1 MSVLFL
7 TGKLG
12 CRVYVQDCI
21 IEYVKQDQRWD
32 QINIAL
38 FQSKDVT
45 ALLHSEEIDIKS
57 ESPNLIAFRLR
68 ALHVMHNLLLKHGLT
83 DRAMRELACG
93 QEPQDYVSR
102 KTDEIE
108 NNSALICAF
117 KRGNME
123 SCNLLLY
130 AGADISALAPA
141 QPKTQPEKDE
151 WAKLSQSKGMDVLK
165 FHGWNDWTPLLTAT
179 EKGTG
184 HVIQYL
190 QSRRRIQDIE
200 KCLREGT
207 DFPQWFKRK
216 ILYHSQVSESRWIW
230 MTYAKSGMQL
240 SESKRK
246 VRKENDNFH
255 YSCALGSIT
264 FSKGI
269 YLWTIKL
276 ESIKLV
282 WLGLAMGDPINE
294 DVNCRPSAFADGIL
308 AFGSDG
314 SLHSSGKMELKRIW
328 NTKFG
333 SDQIVGF
340 KVDVNSKR
348 VEMSIDERL
357 VLTVNEFECQ
367 NFRPYVCMGYRES
380 ATLLSQKFLFES
392 FLADAAFESFSHEFP
407 HKSWEPALLEHIET
421 IREIGIQVLLF

>member
-1 MSVLFL
+1 VFYFI
-7 TGKLG
+7 GKLG
-12 CRVYVQDCI
+12 CRVYCEDCI
-21 IEYVKQDQRWD
+21 IEYAKKDQRWD
-32 QINIAL
+32 QINTAL
-38 FQSKDVT
+38 LQYKDVT
-45 ALLHSEEIDIKS
+45 VLLHSKDMDIESEI
-57 ESPNLIAFRLR
+57 PRFIAFRLR
-68 ALHVMHNLLLKHGLT
+68 ALHIMHNLLLKHRLT
-83 DRAMRELACG
+83 DEIMRELACR
-93 QEPQDYVSR
+93 QDYINR
-102 KTDEIE
+102 KTDDVE
-108 NNSALICAF
+108 NDSALTCAF

-123 SCNLLLY
+123 SCNLLLH

-141 QPKTQPEKDE
+141 HPKTQPEEDE

-165 FHGWNDWTPLLTAT
+165 LHGWNNWTPILTEA
-179 EKGTG
+179 EKGTS

-190 QSRRRIQDIE
+190 HFTRRIQDIE

-207 DFPQWFKRK
+207 DFPQWFNRE
-216 ILYHSQVSESRWIW
+216 LLHHSQVSESRWIW
-230 MTYAKSGMQL
+230 TTYAKSGMQL

-246 VRKENDNFH
+246 VRKENDNFD

-276 ESIKLV
+276 DSVKLV
-282 WLGLAMGDPINE
+282 WLGLAMGDSTNE
-294 DVNCRPSAFADGIL
+294 GVNCRPGAFADGIL

-314 SLHSSGKMELKRIW
+314 SLHSTGKIELKRIW

-333 SDQIVGF
+333 SGQIVGF
-340 KVDVNSKR
+340 RVDVHTKR

-380 ATLLSQKFLFES
+380 ATVLSQKIIFES
-392 FLADAAFESFSHEFP
+392 FLTDAAFESFSDDFP
-407 HKSWEPALLEHIET
+407 HKGWEPALLEHVET
-421 IREIGIQVLLF
+421 IREIGSQMLLF